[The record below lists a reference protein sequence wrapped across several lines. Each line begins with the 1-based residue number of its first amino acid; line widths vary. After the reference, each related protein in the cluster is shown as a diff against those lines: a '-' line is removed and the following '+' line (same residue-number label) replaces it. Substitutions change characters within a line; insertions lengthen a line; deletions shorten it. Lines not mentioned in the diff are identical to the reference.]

1 MTGRVYVVDDDD
13 RFRDSLC
20 CLIESVGLKVE
31 GWNDPAPLLNKASI
45 DRPGCVVLDYRL
57 PSLSGLEVLRLLRQ
71 KSSVP
76 AILISAYADVQT
88 VVAAMEMGAATVFE
102 KPIDDNSFL
111 NRVERFCFEDDQWV
125 LKRRSCEAVQKKIAR
140 LTETERAVLGQ
151 MRLGL
156 SNKAIARTLSKSIKA
171 VERQRQNVVHK
182 LDCISAMEVLQKVQ
196 TCPMHNHT
204 PLTCLRGKCPG
215 TSADGRT
222 AFDWIPTSVRKLRNG
237 AEMPASIW

>member
-1 MTGRVYVVDDDD
+1 M
-13 RFRDSLC
+13 C
-20 CLIESVGLKVE
+20 ALIGSVGLQSE
-31 GWNDPAPLLNKASI
+31 GWSDPATLLSRASL

-88 VVAAMEMGAATVFE
+88 AVAAMEMGAATVFE

-111 NRVERFCFEDDQWV
+111 NRLERFCFEDHEWV
-125 LKRRSCEAVQKKIAR
+125 VKRGKCEAIQKKIAR
-140 LTETERAVLGQ
+140 LTENERAVLGQ

-156 SNKAIARTLSKSIKA
+156 SNKAIARNLSKSIKA
-171 VERQRQNVVHK
+171 IEGQRQNIVHK

-196 TCPMHNHT
+196 TCPMQRHT
-204 PLTCLRGKCPG
+204 PLTCVKDKC
-215 TSADGRT
+215 S
-222 AFDWIPTSVRKLRNG
+222 
-237 AEMPASIW
+237 ASIG